1 MTQSKKQASKSLK
14 CLICGEMGYLVHEN
28 RKKYRRTQKYQQGK
42 LVTTKYSTNRKRNV
56 IYRIIHKDNIHCYL
70 GVIGGKHSHIL
81 SLIINQYRAIAE
93 YEKVLRE
100 GARFTENRPSN

>member
-1 MTQSKKQASKSLK
+1 MIKKKASKTLK
-14 CLICGEMGYLVHEN
+14 CPICGEMGYLVYEN
-28 RKKYRRTQKYQQGK
+28 RKKYRRKERMQQGK
-42 LVTTKYSTNRKRNV
+42 FVTTKYTTNRKRRSIFRV
-56 IYRIIHKDNIHCYL
+56 IHKDNSHCYL

-100 GARFTENRPSN
+100 GARFTDKHQ